1 MTVSKGIEEDRG
13 GALPFHHL
21 AMHSF
26 GALEI
31 RGQKGGDGDWRL
43 LIAFR
48 AHPERLIIAS
58 QTTKGQLID
67 VGDEGTS
74 SSIE

>member
-1 MTVSKGIEEDRG
+1 
-13 GALPFHHL
+13 
-21 AMHSF
+21 MHSF

-31 RGQKGGDGDWRL
+31 RGQKEAKTGDSDWRL

-48 AHPERLIIAS
+48 ARPERPIIAS